1 MINKDNRAKDDG
13 SPNRYAMRIGPITVR
28 WSKDVYRA
36 KVKIGA
42 EDKRREYSNQVRN
55 KLVANLLRQNSQ
67 FKAVLARWGL
77 DNGIGS
83 RGALQES
90 KPPKGAVGVL

>member
-13 SPNRYAMRIGPITVR
+13 SPNRYAMRIGPITI
-28 WSKDVYRA
+28 WWTKDAYKA
-36 KVKIGA
+36 KVKVGA
-42 EDKRREYSNQVRN
+42 EEKRREYSNAVRN
-55 KLVANLLRQNSQ
+55 KLVAKLLYQNSQ
-67 FKAVLARWGL
+67 YKAVLHRWGL

-83 RGALQES
+83 GGALQES